1 MPALSLN
8 ICNVWEIFVFLHEQI
23 SWIRRRDMH
32 IITVDRIVYTNDER
46 FNILHIDGSDDW
58 TLQIKFVQRRDNGTY
73 ECQVCMFTLFGTL
86 CVEPY
91 HT

>member
-1 MPALSLN
+1 M
-8 ICNVWEIFVFLHEQI
+8 CGIFVLLEQI

-46 FNILHIDGSDDW
+46 FNILHVDGSDDW

-73 ECQVCMFTLFGTL
+73 ECQVCTYVQIALYILFRIRI
-86 CVEPY
+86 
-91 HT
+91 HF